1 MELTLDF
8 HHSCEVYSEEQY
20 DPLSIMIQPTDAVEL
35 CDFDLVNDARWK
47 AMSEDAVKSV
57 CGRGVGSTWS
67 SLPALCPS
75 SLDAGLVSNDLE
87 QQLRAL
93 ILQHRMVSLGFLWP
107 LVRS

>member
-1 MELTLDF
+1 
-8 HHSCEVYSEEQY
+8 
-20 DPLSIMIQPTDAVEL
+20 MIQPTDTVEL

-93 ILQHRMVSLGFLWP
+93 VLQHRMVSYRGGVCEGAFGSVCLS
-107 LVRS
+107 VRVTQKLLLRLT